1 MRYAPIASDIKQA
14 MKIHAN
20 PMGMYCNEKP
30 IKYPNGLFVSNGNL
44 VITINKIKC
53 KICLKCLE
61 DFHCEVEK

>member
-20 PMGMYCNEKP
+20 PMEIYCNERP
-30 IKYPNGLFVSNGNL
+30 IKYSNGLFVSNGNL

-53 KICLKCLE
+53 LNVTADC
-61 DFHCEVEK
+61 